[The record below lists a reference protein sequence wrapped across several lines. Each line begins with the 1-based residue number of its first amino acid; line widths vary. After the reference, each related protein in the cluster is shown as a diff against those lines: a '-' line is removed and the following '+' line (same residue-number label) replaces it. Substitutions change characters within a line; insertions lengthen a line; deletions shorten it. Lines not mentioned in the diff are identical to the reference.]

1 MMLYDWWHLTLR
13 QVAETDWVQ
22 WLAVAL
28 GIAEV
33 LLAKVNNIALY
44 PAGIASTILAVY
56 ILLTA
61 GLYAESLLNGYYIV
75 MSIYGWWFWIKK
87 KNEPPVQITCC
98 SRNDWL
104 TVTGITVGSFVVLAL
119 SLARFTTS
127 TVPTWDAWVSAT
139 AWAGMWLLTKRKIE
153 NWILLNVSNICAI
166 PLLFY
171 KKLPLFAGLTIF
183 LFIIGVQ
190 GYFSWRKIMNA
201 GKAVLTT

>member
-104 TVTGITVGSFVVLAL
+104 TVTGITAGSFVVLAL

-139 AWAGMWLLTKRKIE
+139 AWAGMWLLAKRKIE

>member
-1 MMLYDWWHLTLR
+1 MTLYNWWHLTLR

-44 PAGIASTILAVY
+44 PAGIVSTILAVY

-75 MSIYGWWFWIKK
+75 MSVYGWWFWIKK
-87 KNEPPVQITCC
+87 KNEPPVQITRC

-104 TVTGITVGSFVVLAL
+104 TVMGITAGSFVILAL

-139 AWAGMWLLTKRKIE
+139 AWAGMWLLAKRKIE

-171 KKLPLFAGLTIF
+171 KKLPLFAGLTVF

-201 GKAVLTT
+201 GKTVLTT

>member
-1 MMLYDWWHLTLR
+1 MMLYDWWHLTLQ

-87 KNEPPVQITCC
+87 KNEPPVQISRC

-104 TVTGITVGSFVVLAL
+104 TVMGITVGSFV
-119 SLARFTTS
+119 
-127 TVPTWDAWVSAT
+127 AT
-139 AWAGMWLLTKRKIE
+139 GVIAFKIYTLNGACLGCVGKR
-153 NWILLNVSNICAI
+153 NSMGGNVA
-166 PLLFY
+166 
-171 KKLPLFAGLTIF
+171 
-183 LFIIGVQ
+183 
-190 GYFSWRKIMNA
+190 A
-201 GKAVLTT
+201 GKTKNRKLDIAECLQYMRNTIIIL

>member
-87 KNEPPVQITCC
+87 KNEPPVQITRC

-139 AWAGMWLLTKRKIE
+139 AWAGMWLLAKRKIE